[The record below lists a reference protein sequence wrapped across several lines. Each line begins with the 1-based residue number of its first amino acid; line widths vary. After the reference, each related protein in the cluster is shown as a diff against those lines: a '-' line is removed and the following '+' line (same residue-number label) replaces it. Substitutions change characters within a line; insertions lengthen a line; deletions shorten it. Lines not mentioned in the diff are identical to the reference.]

1 MSQATGWKTRE
12 RGEGWRGSVIADIDC
27 RVQYRWTY
35 SPGSRCRV
43 EDDARWQTESRTIS
57 ARDIRSRGAY
67 IRISSGF
74 RARTAGQP
82 PWRPI
87 EMEFDR
93 ALRASS
99 RFLLLPLACPLLS
112 ISLSGRTAAAA
123 IKRQRQVPEWR
134 SAADA
139 QCDPLPPL
147 ECNRNEHASNPW
159 TFDEARAFLFPR
171 FIYLFALRIFAIPLY
186 PTVCPRN
193 FFVVRI
199 IVVGRDVI
207 GEVGSFQ
214 RIIKNFEKYLCRSC
228 FDEKRAIIPRIYS
241 LSRPR
246 VYTPFSSSTIKFRIF
261 LFKFSL
267 SRNIDIWLVPTH
279 MMKS

>member
-1 MSQATGWKTRE
+1 
-12 RGEGWRGSVIADIDC
+12 
-27 RVQYRWTY
+27 
-35 SPGSRCRV
+35 
-43 EDDARWQTESRTIS
+43 
-57 ARDIRSRGAY
+57 
-67 IRISSGF
+67 
-74 RARTAGQP
+74 
-82 PWRPI
+82 
-87 EMEFDR
+87 MEFDR

-123 IKRQRQVPEWR
+123 IKRQRQVPECR

-147 ECNRNEHASNPW
+147 ECNRNEHASNPPG

-199 IVVGRDVI
+199 IVVGR
-207 GEVGSFQ
+207 
-214 RIIKNFEKYLCRSC
+214 RCNWRSW
-228 FDEKRAIIPRIYS
+228 FVSKDNK
-241 LSRPR
+241 
-246 VYTPFSSSTIKFRIF
+246 KFRKI
-261 LFKFSL
+261 SL
-267 SRNIDIWLVPTH
+267 PVLL
-279 MMKS
+279 